1 MKESF
6 SKLELFI
13 FVISLFI
20 IATAFV
26 INQTNHILLISG
38 AILLLLGIVH
48 FYTPWIAGLSPD
60 NPKVKTMRRMN
71 ILNIIFVV
79 VLCIMTNFIEIDLS
93 RNSSY
98 EFWIIIFIMILF
110 GNIAPKLPFNRYTG
124 LRLPWT
130 IRDENTWR
138 IAHKTLGYL
147 TFPFTILMIISYF
160 FIDNHELIA
169 LIGMITWIMISGI
182 YSFMYFIKKQSRK

>member
-1 MKESF
+1 MKKSF

-71 ILNIIFVV
+71 ILNMIFVV
-79 VLCIMTNFIEIDLS
+79 VLCIMTNFIDIDLGK
-93 RNSSY
+93 NSSY

-138 IAHKTLGYL
+138 IAHKALGYL